1 MSIRKDYLLR
11 MIEQMARV
19 LARVRELLLAG
30 RTAEARAE
38 LQRAARGVGLDLGLA
53 LTLAPDSLI
62 PMLTTGGEI
71 DQPKC
76 ALFAEL
82 LYLEWERALADG
94 EEEYAERCAARALML
109 FGLAYEGTTMDEAT
123 QAKVRELEAS

>member
-11 MIEQMARV
+11 MIEQTARV
-19 LARVRELLLAG
+19 LARVRELLLSG

-38 LQRAARGVGLDLGLA
+38 LETAARGAGLDIGIML
-53 LTLAPDSLI
+53 SLS
-62 PMLTTGGEI
+62 PESLRPLVTTGGEI

-82 LYLEWERALADG
+82 LYLERLRAVADG
-94 EEEYAERCAARALML
+94 DEARARRCADRAHW
-109 FGLAYEGTTMDEAT
+109 FYTLAYEGTVIDVETQQKIDEL
-123 QAKVRELEAS
+123 Q